1 MGELEREGAAAHLA
15 VAAVAL
21 GGSGKEEMR
30 EKGRM
35 MNERKPSAGAT
46 ITAAG

>member
-1 MGELEREGAAAHLA
+1 MGELAREGAAAHLE
-15 VAAVAL
+15 AVAL